1 MVSMLENLIEIV
13 SGWIINVISA
23 LGYPGIILT
32 MAIESALIPLPSEI
46 IMPFSG
52 FLVSTGRFDLHLVAI
67 AGAVGNVLGS
77 LAAYGLGFWG
87 HEKVVRRLIRKWG
100 KWILLTEEDLDQ
112 AEKLLRKY
120 NDLVVLGSRVVP
132 GIRTV
137 ISLPCGIA
145 KLPLR
150 RFIVLT
156 FLGSLIWSY
165 FLAWI
170 GFILGENWDTLG
182 PYFHKLDAVIV
193 VVILAA
199 VGWYIYHKLKKH

>member
-1 MVSMLENLIEIV
+1 MLEIV
-13 SGWIINVISA
+13 SGWIINVIST
-23 LGYPGIILT
+23 LGYPGIVLT

-52 FLVSTGRFDLHLVAI
+52 FLVSTGRFDMHLVVLS
-67 AGAVGNVLGS
+67 GALGNVLGS
-77 LAAYGLGFWG
+77 LAAYALGFWG
-87 HEKVVRRLIRKWG
+87 KDRVVHQLVRIWG
-100 KWILLTEEDLDQ
+100 KWILLTEEDLIS
-112 AEKLLRKY
+112 AEKLLQKF

-150 RFIVLT
+150 RFIILT

-170 GFILGENWDTLG
+170 GFVLGQNWHAIG
-182 PYFHKLDAVIV
+182 PYFQKVDAIIV
-193 VVILAA
+193 VLILAS
-199 VGWYIYHKLKKH
+199 VGFYVHYKLKKH